1 MPRKLEESVIEEIKG
16 LFFDQGLSIS
26 EIRSRLGISHY
37 TAYVYTKAFERG
49 FKSPAEYKE
58 YRARKNGHS
67 SRGDYIKHLE
77 KLRKETIYERYKKS
91 VKKRGFKSVHEY
103 HEFLARQKGF
113 SGRKGYKDNLARQ
126 KGFESHNE
134 YYRYLGSRKKKIQK
148 LSKIRFKGSNL
159 EYVLNSQETIALR
172 ILMNENSDNSDG
184 TSKSRNSIER
194 MFRLRLGTIARRIDT
209 NIDVDV
215 KSDEE
220 YVFYLT
226 PRTLESRAFLD
237 ALVLSSGLTDR
248 IIY

>member
-1 MPRKLEESVIEEIKG
+1 MSRKLEESVIEEIKG

-26 EIRSRLGISHY
+26 EIRSRLEISHY

-103 HEFLARQKGF
+103 HEFLAK
-113 SGRKGYKDNLARQ
+113 Q

-209 NIDVDV
+209 NIDIDV

-226 PRTLESRAFLD
+226 PRNLESRAFLD